1 MALGATLKVKM
12 DSTAVKRGLSNIR
25 AGFVRLGGVVR
36 GIGGAMR
43 KAFIPAAA
51 AAGALAVAFK
61 KVADEG
67 SELSD
72 MAVQTGVSVKKLV
85 VMQEA
90 LRRAGAPI
98 SDTSRMLSMLA
109 SNIKEAVAQEGMA
122 RKALDDL
129 GISIPDIAGKRLDD
143 QFMMILERIRDAG
156 DQVQNLEGAM
166 EGLFGARMGFG
177 ILRLAKDLDVN
188 MEKAEKSAKSYADF
202 MEKSSGS
209 LDATADELGR
219 IGMILKAT
227 IGKLLINLPWE
238 QINNFLAGLND
249 IDFSDIFGSNF
260 FSKQT
265 PVERGGTL
273 NTEPT
278 SKFARVII
286 AIKSF
291 FKDLF
296 DLQKWKEWGS
306 AVGTAIGDAI
316 KNSFGGL
323 GKLFGGGVSLPKMPG
338 MTSLLEPGSE
348 LLDETKSTNRLL
360 ESIMLREGAT
370 FA

>member
-72 MAVQTGVSVKKLV
+72 MAVQTGVSVGKLV

-109 SNIKEAVAQEGMA
+109 SNLKEAKFEAGPA
-122 RKALDDL
+122 REALDDL
-129 GISIPDIAGKRLDD
+129 GISLSEISDKPLDE

-156 DQVQNLEGAM
+156 DQVKNLEGAM

-188 MEKAEKSAKSYADF
+188 MEKAEKSAKSYAEF
-202 MEKSSGS
+202 MEESSGS

-227 IGKLLINLPWE
+227 IGKLLINLPWDK
-238 QINNFLAGLND
+238 INNFLAELHD
-249 IDFSDIFGSNF
+249 IDFSNIFGSDF

-278 SKFARVII
+278 SKFARTIN

-296 DLQKWKEWGS
+296 NLEKWKEWGT
-306 AVGTAIGDAI
+306 AVGTAIGEAI
-316 KNSFGGL
+316 KNSLGDF
-323 GKLFGGGVSLPKMPG
+323 GKLFGGGFSLPKIPG
-338 MTSLLEPGSE
+338 LTSSQTPGNDLLN
-348 LLDETKSTNRLL
+348 ETKSTNRLL

>member
-1 MALGATLKVKM
+1 M
-12 DSTAVKRGLSNIR
+12 DSTAVKRGLTNIR

-51 AAGALAVAFK
+51 AAGALAIAFK

-72 MAVQTGVSVKKLV
+72 MAMQTGVSVEKLV
-85 VMQEA
+85 IMQEA

-98 SDTSRMLSMLA
+98 RDTSRMLSMLA
-109 SNIKEAVAQEGMA
+109 SNVKEARFEAGPA
-122 RKALDDL
+122 REALDDL
-129 GISIPDIAGKRLDD
+129 GISLSDISGKRLDE

-188 MEKAEKSAKSYADF
+188 MQRAAESAKSHAKFMDENAD
-202 MEKSSGS
+202 K
-209 LDATADELGR
+209 LDRTADELGR
-219 IGMILKAT
+219 LGMIFKT
-227 IGKLLINLPWE
+227 TVGKLLINLPWDK
-238 QINNFLAGLND
+238 INDFLAGLND
-249 IDFSDIFGSNF
+249 LDFSAQIESVMAF
-260 FSKQT
+260 FREEKWKDWAN
-265 PVERGGTL
+265 GIG
-273 NTEPT
+273 
-278 SKFARVII
+278 KAI
-286 AIKSF
+286 AEGIKS
-291 FKDLF
+291 
-296 DLQKWKEWGS
+296 
-306 AVGTAIGDAI
+306 
-316 KNSFGGL
+316 NL
-323 GKLFGGGVSLPKMPG
+323 GKLGGFMFGGE
-338 MTSLLEPGSE
+338 TSFNMNRTAPRGTNSQKPVNDLLN
-348 LLDETKSTNRLL
+348 ETKGTNRLL

>member
-1 MALGATLKVKM
+1 M

-72 MAVQTGVSVKKLV
+72 MAVQTGVSVEKLV
-85 VMQEA
+85 IMQEA

-109 SNIKEAVAQEGMA
+109 SNLKEARFEAGPA
-122 RKALDDL
+122 REALDDL
-129 GISIPDIAGKRLDD
+129 GISLSDISGKRLDE

-188 MEKAEKSAKSYADF
+188 MEKAETSAKSYAKF
-202 MEKSSGS
+202 MEESSAS

-227 IGKLLINLPWE
+227 IGKLLINLPWDK
-238 QINNFLAGLND
+238 INNFLAELHD
-249 IDFSDIFGSNF
+249 IDFSNIFGGDF

-278 SKFARVII
+278 SKFVRTIN

-296 DLQKWKEWGS
+296 DLKKWKEWGT
-306 AVGTAIGDAI
+306 AVGAAIGEAI
-316 KNSFGGL
+316 KNSFGDF
-323 GKLFGGGVSLPKMPG
+323 GKLFDGGFSLPKIPG
-338 MTSLLEPGSE
+338 LTSSQTSGSDLLN
-348 LLDETKSTNRLL
+348 ETKSTNRLL